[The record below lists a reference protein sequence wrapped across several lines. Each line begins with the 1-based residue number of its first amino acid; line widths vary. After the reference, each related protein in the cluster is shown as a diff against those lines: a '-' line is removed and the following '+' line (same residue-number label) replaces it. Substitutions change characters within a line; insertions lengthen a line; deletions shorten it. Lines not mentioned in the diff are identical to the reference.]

1 MDPLLRQTDH
11 RPWALPSGPW
21 IMTQIW
27 RDLLFAHWRVP
38 VAAVRPLIPGGL
50 ELDTFDGE
58 AWISVTPF
66 HMSVRPRGMP
76 ILPGMSAL
84 PELNCRTY
92 VRTEGKPGVFFF
104 SLDTASRAA
113 VLGARTAYH
122 LPYFRARMCVTKRD
136 GTISYS
142 SHRGKAAWLAD
153 YAPISPV
160 VHALPGALDHWLTER
175 YCLYT
180 GWRGR
185 VYRGEIHHAPWP
197 LQKAWAK
204 IAENSVAQAAGVE
217 ASGPPALLG
226 FSRELKVLIWPL
238 QRIG

>member
-1 MDPLLRQTDH
+1 
-11 RPWALPSGPW
+11 
-21 IMTQIW
+21 MTQIW
-27 RDLLFAHWRVP
+27 RDLLFAHWRVRA
-38 VAAVRPLIPGGL
+38 AAVRPLVNRRL

-113 VLGARTAYH
+113 VVGARAGYH
-122 LPYFRARMCVTKRD
+122 LPYFHARMRVTKCD

-142 SHRGKAAWLAD
+142 SHRGQSGWQAE
-153 YAPISPV
+153 YGPNAPVAPASPET
-160 VHALPGALDHWLTER
+160 LEHWLTER

-180 GWRGR
+180 AWRDG

-197 LQKAWAK
+197 LQRAWAK
-204 IAENSVAQAAGVE
+204 IEENSVPQAAGLE
-217 ASGPPALLG
+217 ASGPPALLA
-226 FSRELKVLIWPL
+226 FSRELKVLIWSL
-238 QRIG
+238 RRIG